1 METIITLD
9 AIKRYAGQKEISLPE
24 GTVITTEARAWA
36 NANGIRIKLG
46 DKILA
51 PSFNLFEKEK
61 KEKRLVIS
69 VLGED
74 KVGII
79 AGVSG
84 ALAQQ
89 NVNILD
95 INQTSLQGLFAMIM
109 IVDVSECR
117 VSFDDLKEILNK
129 KGKEIG
135 VRIDAHDEDVFRF
148 MHRI

>member
-9 AIKRYAGQKEISLPE
+9 AIKKYAGQKEIALPE
-24 GTVITTEARAWA
+24 SAVITGEAKAWA
-36 NANGIRIKLG
+36 HANGISIKLG
-46 DKILA
+46 DKVLA
-51 PSFNLFEKEK
+51 PSPNLFKKSK

-84 ALAQQ
+84 ALAQH

-95 INQTSLQGLFAMIM
+95 INQTSLQGLFAMVM
-109 IVDVSECR
+109 IVDASECT
-117 VSFDDLKEILNK
+117 VSFDDLKEVLNK